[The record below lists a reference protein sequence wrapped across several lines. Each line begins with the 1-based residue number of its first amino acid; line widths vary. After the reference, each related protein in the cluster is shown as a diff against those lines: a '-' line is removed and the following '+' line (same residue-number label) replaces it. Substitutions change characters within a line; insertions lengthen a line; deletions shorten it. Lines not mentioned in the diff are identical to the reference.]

1 MILHAVYCAI
11 RPEVSQA
18 GIAVVFS
25 KLEALVDQCEGLHSF
40 EAGPNI
46 DLEKK
51 SQGFTHGFVMRFSS
65 RAALEAYA
73 THPAHLLAAGA
84 LVDICAGGAEG
95 IMVFDLD
102 LPPAP

>member
-1 MILHAVYCAI
+1 MILHAAYCAI
-11 RPEVSQA
+11 RPEVSRA
-18 GIAVVFS
+18 GIAAVFAE
-25 KLEALVDQCEGLHSF
+25 LEALVGQCEGLQSF

-46 DLEKK
+46 DLEQK

-73 THPAHLLAAGA
+73 NHPAHLLAAGA